1 MLDVYII
8 LFIIMT
14 TYGINYVLPVY
25 YVDNCRFLHSFNSP
39 LCLSVLSIISYNAYI
54 HIYIFYA
61 LGLYCLGKVYNYV
74 KNKIS

>member
-1 MLDVYII
+1 MFII

-25 YVDNCRFLHSFNSP
+25 YVDNCRFHSFNSP

-61 LGLYCLGKVYNYV
+61 LGLYCLGKVYNYI